1 MTPYLLIGAGMIYLA
16 FVDGA
21 VLAVSLGGML

>member
-1 MTPYLLIGAGMIYLA
+1 MQYLLIGAGMIYLA
-16 FVDGA
+16 FVTGA